1 MSLCIERVGSRAHL
15 CLCVL
20 REVGGSAH
28 LCLCVLRELVVVHI
42 YVSVY

>member
-1 MSLCIERVGSRAHL
+1 MSLCIERVGSAHL

-20 REVGGSAH
+20 REAGGSAH

-42 YVSVY
+42 YVCVY